1 MSHNIRSKMPKE
13 NQLCVITYN
22 LLSPW
27 YVKPTYFPGIEK
39 QYLDDESR
47 LKRTFRLLEKWVN
60 AKAVICLQELCDQW
74 ARHLER
80 FFEENNYVF
89 CKCTY
94 AKGKSGVS
102 VSFPKELFEHVVTYT
117 DSCFDEKQF
126 DALKKFTKNPQ
137 ILEELANATVPEN
150 KYVGSIVNVKST
162 GKKLLLATYHMPC
175 KPQQKY
181 FLASHV
187 LGLKE
192 SLFNISKM
200 HHCDHVVLSGDFN
213 ITSNSQIYK
222 FLVGIGH
229 EDLDFIKELKELYE
243 KNGQSI
249 DPING
254 IEFQSS
260 HLKINGSEPVYTN
273 VSAMNDGGLFVECLD
288 YCFTTK
294 SIILTECAVDL
305 MVENPSASS
314 YPNESCPSDHQPLI
328 TKMLI

>member
-1 MSHNIRSKMPKE
+1 MSKE

-39 QYLDDESR
+39 QYLDDEPR
-47 LKRTFRLLEKWVN
+47 LKTTCILLQKWVN
-60 AKAVICLQELCDQW
+60 VKAVICLQELCDQW
-74 ARHLER
+74 ASHLEK

-102 VSFPKELFEHVVTYT
+102 ISFPKELFEHVVTYSG
-117 DSCFDEKQF
+117 SCFDEKQF
-126 DALKKFTKNPQ
+126 AALNCFTENSQ
-137 ILEELANATVPEN
+137 IHEELANATVAEN
-150 KYVGSIVNVKST
+150 KYVGAIVNVKGT
-162 GKKLLLATYHMPC
+162 KKTLLLATYHMPC

-181 FLASHV
+181 FLASHIN
-187 LGLKE
+187 GLKE
-192 SLFNISKM
+192 SLNNISKI
-200 HHCDHVVLSGDFN
+200 HQCNHVILSGDFN
-213 ITSNSQIYK
+213 ITSNSQMYK

-229 EDLDFIKELKELYE
+229 KDLDFIEELKELYE
-243 KNGQSI
+243 KNGQNF
-249 DPING
+249 DPMHG

-260 HLKINGSEPVYTN
+260 HLKINGSEPIYTN
-273 VSAMNDGGLFVECLD
+273 VSATNDGGLFVECLD

-294 SIILTECAVDL
+294 SIIVTECAVDL
-305 MVENPSASS
+305 MVKNPSISS

-328 TKMLI
+328 TKMVI